1 MDFACL
7 ACHNSVMSERIEP
20 QADRMTWIVF
30 LVILLISLLVVST
43 TKLMDM
49 GVDVGTEKTKAVWLD
64 EISSH
69 GAILLAALIVP
80 LWLSRFPLSVDNW
93 AKRLPI
99 YLFCFLC
106 FSTFHIIFMVG
117 LRKGLYPL
125 LIGYNYESSLLSP
138 DVWIYELRKDFMA
151 FLMILGIFLTTRLLF
166 QFKLEANL
174 ARQDA
179 RDTGRI
185 TLKSGGRMLFL
196 DAEEILYAKAAGN
209 YVEVFTENTM
219 HLVRIT
225 LSSLEALLGE
235 AGHHLRVHRSYIVR
249 KSAISELKPNGE
261 GEAVIFVPNQVQ
273 IPVSRN
279 YRSKVSNAL
288 SK

>member
-1 MDFACL
+1 
-7 ACHNSVMSERIEP
+7 MSERIEP
-20 QADRMTWIVF
+20 KADRMTWIVILIF
-30 LVILLISLLVVST
+30 LLLSLLVLST
-43 TKLMDM
+43 TKLIDM
-49 GVDVGTEKTKAVWLD
+49 GVDVGSETTKAIWLD

-69 GAILLAALIVP
+69 LGILLAALIIP
-80 LWLSRFPLSVDNW
+80 LWLSRFPLSADNW
-93 AKRLPI
+93 ARRLPV
-99 YLFCFLC
+99 YLICFLC
-106 FSTFHIIFMVG
+106 FSAFHIIFMVS
-117 LRKGLYPL
+117 LRQGLYPS
-125 LIGYNYESSLLSP
+125 LIGHNYESSLLSP
-138 DVWIYELRKDFMA
+138 DVWIYELRKDFMT
-151 FLMILGIFLTTRLLF
+151 FLLILGTFLTTRLLF
-166 QFKLEANL
+166 QFKLEADV

-179 RDTGRI
+179 RTTGRI

-196 DAEEILYAKAAGN
+196 DAEEIFYAKAAGN

-225 LSSLEALLGE
+225 LSSLEALLSE

>member
-1 MDFACL
+1 
-7 ACHNSVMSERIEP
+7 
-20 QADRMTWIVF
+20 
-30 LVILLISLLVVST
+30 
-43 TKLMDM
+43 
-49 GVDVGTEKTKAVWLD
+49 
-64 EISSH
+64 
-69 GAILLAALIVP
+69 
-80 LWLSRFPLSVDNW
+80 
-93 AKRLPI
+93 
-99 YLFCFLC
+99 
-106 FSTFHIIFMVG
+106 
-117 LRKGLYPL
+117 
-125 LIGYNYESSLLSP
+125 
-138 DVWIYELRKDFMA
+138 
-151 FLMILGIFLTTRLLF
+151 
-166 QFKLEANL
+166 
-174 ARQDA
+174 
-179 RDTGRI
+179 
-185 TLKSGGRMLFL
+185 MLFL

-225 LSSLEALLGE
+225 LSSLEALLSE

>member
-1 MDFACL
+1 MDFARL
-7 ACHNSVMSERIEP
+7 ACHNFAMNERIEP
-20 QADRMTWIVF
+20 QADRITWIVI

-43 TKLMDM
+43 TKLMEM
-49 GVDVGTEKTKAVWLD
+49 GVDVGAEKIKAVWLD

-69 GAILLAALIVP
+69 SAILLAALIIP
-80 LWLSRFPLSVDNW
+80 LWLSRFPLSIDNW
-93 AKRLPI
+93 AIRFPI
-99 YLFCFLC
+99 YLICFLC
-106 FSTFHIIFMVG
+106 FSAFHIIFMVS
-117 LRKGLYPL
+117 LRHGLYPFL
-125 LIGYNYESSLLSP
+125 VGHNYESSLLSQ

-185 TLKSGGRMLFL
+185 TLKSGGRMLFME
-196 DAEEILYAKAAGN
+196 AEEILYAKAAGN

-225 LSSLEALLGE
+225 LSSPEALLGE
-235 AGHHLRVHRSYIVR
+235 AGHHLRVHRSYIVQ
-249 KSAISELKPNGE
+249 KNAISEMKPNGE
-261 GEAVIFVPNQVQ
+261 GEAVIFVSNQVQ

-279 YRSKVSNAL
+279 FRSKVSNAL
-288 SK
+288 GK